1 MAIKKKSGLRINSK
15 YNRNFSKDF
24 RKQKVKDIEKGI
36 LNIKQLCE
44 LYSISRTTVYNWIYL
59 YSKIEK
65 GVKTVVQMESEEYK
79 TKKLLHK
86 IAELERV
93 VGQKQLEI
101 DYLEQVIHLSSDE
114 VGYDLKKKHAPQS

>member
-1 MAIKKKSGLRINSK
+1 
-15 YNRNFSKDF
+15 
-24 RKQKVKDIEKGI
+24 
-36 LNIKQLCE
+36 
-44 LYSISRTTVYNWIYL
+44 
-59 YSKIEK
+59 
-65 GVKTVVQMESEEYK
+65 MESEEYK

>member
-1 MAIKKKSGLRINSK
+1 MAIKKKSGLRISSK

-24 RKQKVKDIEKGI
+24 RKQKVKDIERGI
-36 LNIKQLCE
+36 LSIKQLCE